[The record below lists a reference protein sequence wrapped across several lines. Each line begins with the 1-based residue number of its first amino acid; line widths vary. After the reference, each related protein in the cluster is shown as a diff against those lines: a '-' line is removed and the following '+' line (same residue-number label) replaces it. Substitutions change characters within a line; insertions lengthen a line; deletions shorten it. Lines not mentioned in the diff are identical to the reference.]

1 MFPYIK
7 KLNLSGNRL
16 SLVEQKW
23 TLPSSVNFL
32 DLSDNKGISSWE
44 NLIDFLSTAKS
55 SLEDLNI
62 GNCSLTTITNHEAR
76 FPKLTQMILSGNS
89 IDNLECFSNLN
100 VVMNSLT
107 HLSVNNIQT
116 VGENN
121 DDSRQE
127 IIARMENLLHLNRSF
142 IPATDADCLSTGA
155 KLNTRRGAEIDYL
168 NRRANEW
175 YALTPQ
181 NSNEFYKVNPRWKE
195 LVKKLGEPVQQV
207 KMATTMESKMLKLKL
222 TSKSG
227 EIIEKELIKTTKI
240 KLIQVMFKKLF
251 KEKIKDGQL
260 NLLDD
265 RGRIFPLDNS
275 DSSLDDVNAANGD
288 TIFSST

>member
-1 MFPYIK
+1 MFPNLK
-7 KLNLSGNRL
+7 KLNLSGNQL
-16 SLVEQKW
+16 SLADQKW
-23 TLPSSVNFL
+23 TLPSNITFL
-32 DLSDNKGISSWE
+32 DLSENKGINSWE
-44 NLIDFLSTAKS
+44 NLIQLLSAAKS

-62 GNCSLTTITNHEAR
+62 GNCSLRNITFNKAR

-107 HLSVNNIQT
+107 HLSVNNITT

-168 NRRANEW
+168 NRKANEW
-175 YALTPQ
+175 YDLTPQ
-181 NSNEFYKVNPRWKE
+181 NSEQFYKVNPRWKE

-207 KMATTMESKMLKLKL
+207 KIATTMESKMLKLKL
-222 TSKSG
+222 RSKSG

-265 RGRIFPLDNS
+265 YGRIFPLDNS

-288 TIFSST
+288 TIFSS